1 MVAIKVSRKK
11 KFIQKGERL
20 KSLYVLLQ
28 GSVRVTYKTDTWDLG
43 PGSVIG
49 MVESGSE
56 TYLCDYTAI
65 EDSVLYVYE
74 YTTPE
79 DFSKIF
85 AEDNKYVSVFV
96 MAAMRQTS
104 FLLKRYEEYYKKAQ
118 SYYAF
123 LMEMY
128 QEYGRL
134 CEDYGSTSHPFER
147 IEMAK
152 PFVAKQRINGCI
164 TDFYIRMA
172 NLPLKSVASVWGKD
186 VQLGVGEI
194 LNSTGWML
202 KALNLIEEVR
212 EYLLFQKELLI
223 SEKEDNLYQRYYE
236 LIMKVSAAGM
246 SVAPLQEIITKIMA
260 YARDNQLYN
269 NEWLNKIFEKYENY
283 DFTASATSGS
293 ARWDEDSC
301 KEEGSK
307 NYLEQILDYAEYD
320 SEEAE
325 HFRAD
330 IEELKNLTDVYSTT
344 DDVRKMR
351 RRLTK
356 CYFEIYTSVFKKTL
370 EGAPF
375 SNVIKMFLNFG
386 FMDVEL
392 AGENVTKSL
401 NDMVERLFLCKADNV
416 YTIYEW
422 LMSIYRGENEPSRNE
437 FDLDYPGYLNELK
450 KTGKIRDTEVKQL
463 LHDNWKRVEFEIE
476 NMFMSNSKMTYGK
489 LSSYCP
495 ILCEYDVINS
505 VENMLVTAEK
515 INEAINYI
523 RSIDYSIFYRK
534 VVFSDPER
542 DINMEMIQKEV
553 LPNVILMPNTGSR
566 AMMWQETAGIKKDTS
581 ARFMFPILT
590 VANISEMMIDVAGRY
605 RWEICRKIQGVRWN
619 DITEPSLTS
628 EYNDYI
634 QYYRKNHELSA
645 EAKEKIKNALY
656 KAKNNYRE
664 VFVKDYQNWLNYES
678 KGSFRLNKVS
688 RELMFKYCPF
698 SRNIRQEL
706 RINPLYKETFNRFD
720 IMNERNIRKVELLY
734 ERYQKKGGE
743 ITKELQDNR
752 DFYDL

>member
-1 MVAIKVSRKK
+1 MVAIKISKGK

-28 GSVRVTYKTDTWDLG
+28 GSVRATYKTDTWNL
-43 PGSVIG
+43 S
-49 MVESGSE
+49 SGSIIGIVECGAE

-85 AEDNKYVSVFV
+85 AEDNKYVSIFV

-104 FLLKRYEEYYKKAQ
+104 FFLKRYEEYYKKAQ

-134 CEDYGSTSHPFER
+134 CEDYGSTPHPFER

-152 PFVAKQRINGCI
+152 PFVPEQRINRCI
-164 TDFYIRMA
+164 TDFYTRMA
-172 NLPLKSVASVWGKD
+172 NLPLKSVASVWGRD
-186 VQLGVGEI
+186 IQLGVGEI
-194 LNSTGWML
+194 LNGTGWML
-202 KALNLIEEVR
+202 KSLNLIEEVR
-212 EYLLFQKELLI
+212 EYLLFQKELLV

-246 SVAPLQEIITKIMA
+246 SAAPLQEIIAKIMA

-269 NEWLNKIFEKYENY
+269 NEWLSKIFEKYENY
-283 DFTASATSGS
+283 DFTASVTSGS

-301 KEEGSK
+301 EEGGSK

-320 SEEAE
+320 GEAAE
-325 HFRAD
+325 SFLAD
-330 IEELKNLTDVYSTT
+330 IEELRNLTDVYSTT
-344 DDVRKMR
+344 DDVRKLR

-370 EGAPF
+370 GGAPF

-416 YTIYEW
+416 YTMYEW
-422 LMSIYRGENEPSRNE
+422 LISIYRGENEPSRNE

-450 KTGKIRDTEVKQL
+450 KTGKIQDTEVKQL
-463 LHDNWKRVEFEIE
+463 LQDKWKRVEFEIE

-505 VENMLVTAEK
+505 AENMLVTAEK

-619 DITEPSLTS
+619 DISEPSLTS

-645 EAKEKIKNALY
+645 EAKEKIKNVLY
-656 KAKNNYRE
+656 KSKNNYRE

-688 RELMFKYCPF
+688 RELLFKYCPF